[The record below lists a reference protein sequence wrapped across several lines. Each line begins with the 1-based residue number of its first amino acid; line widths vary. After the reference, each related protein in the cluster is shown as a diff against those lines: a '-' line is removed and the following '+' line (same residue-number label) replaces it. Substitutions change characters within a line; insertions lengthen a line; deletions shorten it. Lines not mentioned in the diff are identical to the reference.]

1 MRLVLDLQACQ
12 TSGSRFRGIGRY
24 SMALTKAMIRRA
36 PNHDIRV
43 ALNGAF
49 PDAVE
54 AIRGDLRDLLPGG
67 HIRVWNV
74 PGPVAAGNPAHAW
87 QRRAAEVLREACL
100 HDMKPDLVHVSSLF
114 EGLGDDAVTSV
125 GERALSPPAAV
136 TLYDLIPLINQDRYL
151 TNPIVKDWYFDKL
164 ASLRRAKLLLAIS
177 ESSRQEAIEHLGIH
191 PSRVVNISSAADPM
205 FRPVQVAPDTEQAL
219 RARFGL
225 SRPFIMYTG
234 GIDHRKNIEGL
245 IRAFAMLPI
254 ETRRAHQL
262 GIVCKI
268 QDEEHARLQNL
279 AAGLGLGSDEL
290 VMSGFVSDD
299 ELVVLCNLCRLFVF
313 PSWHE
318 GFGLPA
324 LEAMACGAPVI
335 AANTSSLPEVVGRVD
350 ALFDPH
356 SDAAIAAAM
365 QQVLTNEDF
374 RLELARHGPERARL
388 FSWDESAR
396 RALDAMQAEVE
407 SRSVAIPPP
416 VARTARKPRL
426 AFVSPLPPER
436 SGIANYS
443 AELLP
448 ALARYYEID
457 LVSDQP
463 ALAGPALAG
472 GYPQRS
478 VQWFEAH
485 APSYERVLYHFGN
498 SPFHGHMFRL
508 LRRVPGVVVLH
519 DFYLGHILRHLEF
532 TDEMP
537 QAWWHALYE
546 SHGYAV
552 LLERKHS
559 SDSELLAKKYPC
571 SWRILADADGVIV
584 HSRFNLGLVAQWYGS
599 RLAER
604 VRHVPH
610 LRQSGPARLQRAS
623 ARTRLGLP
631 DDVFIVASFGIISP
645 AKLIHRLLD
654 TWKTAGFA
662 ADPGCLLV
670 LAGEVHD
677 PRYTEA
683 LDAGSPLAAASS
695 GRVIRTGFL
704 EPTQYQDMLEAVD
717 VAVQL
722 RVDTRGE
729 TSGAVLDCLAHGIPT
744 IINAHGPLAELPHE
758 ALYVLPDAFDDP
770 ALGVALRMLRG
781 DAALRDRLSR
791 AGRAYIERE
800 LAPDRVAK
808 LYRDA
813 IEAFVP
819 CSSRRRLDALARCV
833 IEATGDLAASDAQ
846 LANAARAMAELW
858 PLGGLQRQMF
868 VDVSELVHT
877 DARSGIQRVVRS
889 VLSELLASP
898 PYGMRVEPVYAHG
911 SGACRHAR
919 QFAARFLDLPF
930 TPQPDATIETA
941 PGDVFLGL
949 DLSAHVIPDMLDY
962 FRAMRDR
969 GVSVQFVLYDL
980 LPALRPHWFP
990 SDLAGHLQRWYAA
1003 ITEVANRVIAISRSV
1018 ADEYRDWLDGAQPLR
1033 PQPLR
1038 IGYFHL
1044 GADIEASV
1052 PTRGVEAA
1060 TRAEIDA
1067 IVGPAFLMV
1076 GTVEPRKGHAQ
1087 VMDAFDRLWASGVD
1101 ATLVIVGKRGWHVDA
1116 LTSRLDAHPER
1127 GRRLHWF
1134 EDISDDALELIYGR
1148 SALLLA
1154 ASFGEGF
1161 GLPLV
1166 EAARR
1171 GLPLLVRD
1179 IPVFREVAGAGALY
1193 FHAETPAALAES
1205 MQSALKRWQ
1214 LRELPDSGLVET
1226 ITWKQS
1232 TAQLLDALH
1241 GRRDVSTWA
1250 RGSMSIRSSTE
1261 EVAT

>member
-1 MRLVLDLQACQ
+1 M
-12 TSGSRFRGIGRY
+12 F
-24 SMALTKAMIRRA
+24 
-36 PNHDIRV
+36 
-43 ALNGAF
+43 
-49 PDAVE
+49 
-54 AIRGDLRDLLPGG
+54 
-67 HIRVWNV
+67 
-74 PGPVAAGNPAHAW
+74 
-87 QRRAAEVLREACL
+87 
-100 HDMKPDLVHVSSLF
+100 
-114 EGLGDDAVTSV
+114 
-125 GERALSPPAAV
+125 
-136 TLYDLIPLINQDRYL
+136 DLIPLINQDRYL
-151 TNPIVKDWYFDKL
+151 TSPVVRDWYFDKL

-177 ESSRQEAIEHLGIH
+177 ENSRLEAIEHLGIH
-191 PSRVVNISSAADPM
+191 PARVVNISSAADPI
-205 FRPVQVAPDTEQAL
+205 FRPTRVSADAEQAL

-234 GIDHRKNIEGL
+234 GIDHRKNLEGL

-254 ETRRAHQL
+254 ATRRAHQL
-262 GIVCKI
+262 GIVCTMR
-268 QDEEHARLQNL
+268 DEERARLRRL
-279 AAGLGLGSDEL
+279 ATGVGLGFDEL

-299 ELVVLCNLCRLFVF
+299 ELVALCNLCRLFVF

-335 AANTSSLPEVVGRVD
+335 AANTSSLPEVIGRSD

-356 SDAAIAAAM
+356 SDVAIAAAM
-365 QQVLTNEDF
+365 QHLLTNEEF
-374 RLELARHGPERARL
+374 RLELSRHGLERARL

-407 SRSVAIPPP
+407 SRTVAAPPSA
-416 VARTARKPRL
+416 ARAARKPRL

-436 SGIANYS
+436 SGIASYS

-448 ALARYYEID
+448 ALAAHYEID

-463 ALAGPALAG
+463 ALTGSVLAG
-472 GYPQRS
+472 GYPLRG
-478 VQWFEAH
+478 VQWFETH
-485 APSYERVLYHFGN
+485 ASSYERVLYHFGN

-508 LRRVPGVVVLH
+508 LRRIPGVVVLH

-532 TDEMP
+532 TGEMP

-546 SHGYAV
+546 SHGYAAV
-552 LLERKHS
+552 LERMRS
-559 SDSELLAKKYPC
+559 PDSELLARKYPC
-571 SWRILADADGVIV
+571 SWRVLADADGVIV

-599 RLAER
+599 RLAEH

-610 LRQSGPARLQRAS
+610 LRQSRPAPRQRAS
-623 ARTRLGLP
+623 ARARLGLP
-631 DDVFIVASFGIISP
+631 DAAFIVASFGIISP

-654 TWKTAGFA
+654 AWKTAGFA

-677 PRYTEA
+677 PRYAEA
-683 LDAGSPLAAASS
+683 LDACLPHPPAATAAE
-695 GRVIRTGFL
+695 RVIRTGFL
-704 EPTQYQDMLEAVD
+704 EPAQYQDMLEAVD

-722 RVDTRGE
+722 RADTRGE
-729 TSGAVLDCLAHGIPT
+729 TSGAVLDCLAHGIAT
-744 IINAHGPLAELPHE
+744 IVNAHGPLDELPHD
-758 ALYVLPDAFDDP
+758 ALLVLPDAFDDP
-770 ALGVALRMLRG
+770 ALGAALGTLRG

-791 AGRAYIERE
+791 TGRAYIEHE
-800 LAPDRVAK
+800 LAPDRVAL

-813 IEAFVP
+813 LEAFVP
-819 CSSRRRLDALARCV
+819 CSPRRRLDALVRCV
-833 IEATGDLAASDAQ
+833 VEATSDLAVSEAE
-846 LANAARAMAELW
+846 LADAARVMAELR
-858 PLGGLQRQMF
+858 PLGGLQRQLF
-868 VDVSELVHT
+868 VDVSELVRT
-877 DARSGIQRVVRS
+877 DAGSGIQRVVRS
-889 VLSELLASP
+889 VLAELLASP
-898 PYGMRVEPVYAHG
+898 PSGMRVEPVYADG
-911 SGACRHAR
+911 SGEYRHAR
-919 QFAARFLDLPF
+919 QFVARLLALPF
-930 TPQPDATIETA
+930 TPQSDAAIETA

-949 DLSAHVIPDMLDY
+949 DLSAHVIPGMLDY
-962 FRAMRDR
+962 FRALRDR

-990 SDLAGHLQRWYAA
+990 DDLVDHLQRWYAA
-1003 ITEVANRVIAISRSV
+1003 IAEVADRVIAISRSV
-1018 ADEYRDWLDGAQPLR
+1018 ADEYRDWLDGAQPVR
-1033 PQPLR
+1033 PQPLH

-1052 PTRGVEAA
+1052 PTRGIAAA
-1060 TRAEIDA
+1060 TQAEVDA
-1067 IVGPAFLMV
+1067 IAGPAFLMV

-1087 VMDAFDRLWASGVD
+1087 VLDAFDRLWAAGVD

-1116 LTSRLDAHPER
+1116 LTSRLVAHSER

-1134 EDISDDALELIYGR
+1134 EGVSDDALDSIYQR
-1148 SALLLA
+1148 AALLLA

-1179 IPVFREVAGAGALY
+1179 IPVFREVAGAGAMY

-1205 MQSALKRWQ
+1205 LQSALRYWQ
-1214 LRELPDSGLVET
+1214 LRELPDPGLIET

-1232 TAQLLDALH
+1232 TAQLLDALQ
-1241 GRRDVSTWA
+1241 GRRDVGQWV
-1250 RGSMSIRSSTE
+1250 RGSGSI
-1261 EVAT
+1261 